1 MDPQLLKL
9 LKKRQAAAAES
20 EAPSSPRASNSGTN
34 NSNYNTPLHT
44 PQSTPLTNKWKT
56 LELQNNDITKPSIT
70 ATPVKTPQSSYTS
83 TYTRG
88 VAQAPTSAYGTNTVY
103 SATTPKVGNHVGG
116 SVGGNNVPTTPTDNN
131 KLVYDKNNSNW
142 DDSDDDN
149 VVLLGMFN
157 GMRYCNKYYGL
168 VYTIRSLYNVAFTHL
183 QTNL

>member
-9 LKKRQAAAAES
+9 LKKRQAAASEE
-20 EAPSSPRASNSGTN
+20 EAPSSPRASSNTN
-34 NSNYNTPLHT
+34 NNNPYNT

-56 LELQNNDITKPSIT
+56 LELTNNDPTKPSIT
-70 ATPVKTPQSSYTS
+70 ATPTIKTPQSQTPS

-103 SATTPKVGNHVGG
+103 SATTPKVGNVGKN
-116 SVGGNNVPTTPTDNN
+116 SNVPTTPTSNS

-149 VVLLGMFN
+149 VVLLGTF
-157 GMRYCNKYYGL
+157 
-168 VYTIRSLYNVAFTHL
+168 
-183 QTNL
+183 